1 MASRSA
7 GSSTR
12 GYDVP
17 GRNTARAGEASAP
30 RERSEPAKR
39 RARARVGESEGRSP
53 SDKEGAEMNSES
65 TLMEP
70 RRVVDDVVRRRAE
83 AEYLEM
89 PGLKLTA
96 QQASRLWHLDASA
109 SAQLLDSMVDAGVLY
124 RARDGA
130 YVLLS
135 AR

>member
-1 MASRSA
+1 MTSECTLIERRS
-7 GSSTR
+7 
-12 GYDVP
+12 
-17 GRNTARAGEASAP
+17 
-30 RERSEPAKR
+30 
-39 RARARVGESEGRSP
+39 
-53 SDKEGAEMNSES
+53 
-65 TLMEP
+65 
-70 RRVVDDVVRRRAE
+70 VVDDVVRRRAE

-96 QQASRLWHLDASA
+96 QQASRLWHLDAAA

-130 YVLLS
+130 YVLLW

>member
-1 MASRSA
+1 
-7 GSSTR
+7 
-12 GYDVP
+12 
-17 GRNTARAGEASAP
+17 
-30 RERSEPAKR
+30 
-39 RARARVGESEGRSP
+39 
-53 SDKEGAEMNSES
+53 MNSEF

-70 RRVVDDVVRRRAE
+70 QPVVDDVVRRRAE
-83 AEYLEM
+83 AGYLEM

-96 QQASRLWHLDASA
+96 QQASRLWHLDAAA

>member
-1 MASRSA
+1 M
-7 GSSTR
+7 TR
-12 GYDVP
+12 E
-17 GRNTARAGEASAP
+17 TTIT
-30 RERSEPAKR
+30 
-39 RARARVGESEGRSP
+39 ESEC
-53 SDKEGAEMNSES
+53 
-65 TLMEP
+65 
-70 RRVVDDVVRRRAE
+70 VDGTVRRRAE

-96 QQASRLWHLDASA
+96 EQASRLWHLDATA
-109 SAQLLDSMVDAGVLY
+109 SARLLDSMVEAGVLY

>member
-1 MASRSA
+1 MTKVAERELMV
-7 GSSTR
+7 TETVR
-12 GYDVP
+12 Q
-17 GRNTARAGEASAP
+17 RAQ
-30 RERSEPAKR
+30 
-39 RARARVGESEGRSP
+39 
-53 SDKEGAEMNSES
+53 
-65 TLMEP
+65 
-70 RRVVDDVVRRRAE
+70 

-96 QQASRLWHLDASA
+96 AQASRLWHLDADA
-109 SAQLLDSMVDAGVLY
+109 SATLLDSMVEAGVLY